1 MKIAAAQINPHVGD
15 VPGNLKKV
23 LEQVGKAKELGAD
36 VVLFPEM
43 SLTGYPPRDL
53 LERKHLIDENINAL
67 NELAPQIEDIVVILG
82 YVEQNLTD
90 EGKPLYNAA
99 AVIEKG
105 DIAYVTYKSLLP
117 TYDVFDEDRY
127 FEPAAGIAPIKING
141 QKMALTICE
150 DIWTDEL
157 CGPQKL
163 YHKDPIAE
171 LAKKKIQ
178 MILNISASP
187 WSIGKDAIR
196 KELIQSQAKKYEV
209 PVVFCNQVGGND
221 DLVFDGNSFAVDAK
235 GEIIA
240 HAKSFE
246 EDLILIDLDYNTG
259 DLRAQNLSDLDSTYR
274 ALITGT
280 RDFAHKCGFT
290 KAVVGISGGI
300 DSALVTC
307 IAAEAFGAGN
317 VLGITMPSA
326 NSSEGSKSDS
336 EHLARNLGIEFKNVP
351 IQGLFDAYLSTFGTI
366 FGETEKDVTEENIQA
381 RIRGNLLMA
390 VSNKLGH
397 IVLSTG
403 NKSELSTGYCTLYGD
418 MAGGLSVIS
427 DLPKTMVYQ
436 IAREVVNRDGEV
448 IPKNTIDKA
457 PSAELRPGQKDS
469 DSLHAYDELDAILK
483 LYIEE
488 QKSVEEIVEAGH
500 AQETVKKSITLL
512 EKAEY
517 KRRQMPPGLKVTG
530 KAFGIGRRIPIASKR

>member
-1 MKIAAAQINPHVGD
+1 MKIAAAQINPHVGN
-15 VPGNLKKV
+15 VQANLKKI
-23 LEQVGKAKELGAD
+23 LEQIGKAKELGAD

-67 NELAPQIEDIVVILG
+67 NDLAPQIQDIVVILG

-150 DIWTDEL
+150 DIWADEL
-157 CGPQKL
+157 CGPRQI
-163 YHKDPIAE
+163 YHKDPIEE
-171 LAKKKIQ
+171 LAKKKVQ

-187 WSIGKDAIR
+187 WSIGKDAVR
-196 KELIQSQAKKYEV
+196 KELIQAQAKKYEV

-221 DLVFDGNSFAVDAK
+221 ELVFDGNSFAVDAK
-235 GEIIA
+235 GEIIS

-259 DLRAQNLSDLDSTYR
+259 DLRAQNLSDLEATYR

-280 RDFAHKCGFT
+280 RDYAHKCGFT
-290 KAVVGISGGI
+290 KAVVGLSGGI
-300 DSALVTC
+300 DSALVAC
-307 IAAEAFGAGN
+307 IAAEALGAGN
-317 VLGITMPSA
+317 VLGITMPSGH
-326 NSSEGSKSDS
+326 SSEGSQSDS

-351 IQGLFDAYLSTFGTI
+351 IQGLFDSYLSTFGTI
-366 FGETEKDVTEENIQA
+366 FGETAQDVTEENIQA
-381 RIRGNLLMA
+381 RIRGNILMA
-390 VSNKLGH
+390 TSNKLGH
-397 IVLSTG
+397 LVLSTG
-403 NKSELSTGYCTLYGD
+403 NKSELATGYCTLYGD

-436 IAREVVNRDGEV
+436 IAREVVNGDGEV
-448 IPKNTIDKA
+448 IPKSTVNKA
-457 PSAELRPGQKDS
+457 PSAELRPNQKDS
-469 DSLHAYDELDAILK
+469 DSLPAYDVLDPILK

-488 QKSVEEIVEAGH
+488 QKSAEEIIEAGH
-500 AQETVKKSITLL
+500 PKERVEQVVALVER
-512 EKAEY
+512 AEY
-517 KRRQMPPGLKVTG
+517 KRRQMPPGLRVTE

>member
-1 MKIAAAQINPHVGD
+1 MKIAAAQINPHVGN
-15 VPGNLKKV
+15 VQANLKKI
-23 LEQVGKAKELGAD
+23 LEQIGKAKELGAD

-67 NELAPQIEDIVVILG
+67 NDLAPQIQDIVVILG

-150 DIWTDEL
+150 DIWADEL
-157 CGPQKL
+157 CGPRQI
-163 YHKDPIAE
+163 YHKDPIEE
-171 LAKKKIQ
+171 LAKKKVQ

-187 WSIGKDAIR
+187 WSIGKDAVR
-196 KELIQSQAKKYEV
+196 KELIQAQAKKYEV

-221 DLVFDGNSFAVDAK
+221 ELVFDGNSFAVDAK
-235 GEIIA
+235 GEIIS

-259 DLRAQNLSDLDSTYR
+259 DLRAQNLSDLEATYR

-280 RDFAHKCGFT
+280 RDYAHKCGFT
-290 KAVVGISGGI
+290 KAVVGLSGGI
-300 DSALVTC
+300 DSALVAC
-307 IAAEAFGAGN
+307 IAAEALGAGN
-317 VLGITMPSA
+317 VLGITMPSGH
-326 NSSEGSKSDS
+326 SSEGSQSDS

-351 IQGLFDAYLSTFGTI
+351 IQGLFDGYLSTFGTI
-366 FGETEKDVTEENIQA
+366 FGETAQDVTEENIQA
-381 RIRGNLLMA
+381 RIRGNILMA
-390 VSNKLGH
+390 TSNKLGH
-397 IVLSTG
+397 LVLSTG
-403 NKSELSTGYCTLYGD
+403 NKSELATGYCTLYGD

-436 IAREVVNRDGEV
+436 IAREVVNGDGEV
-448 IPKNTIDKA
+448 IPKSTVNKA
-457 PSAELRPGQKDS
+457 PSAELRPNQKDS
-469 DSLHAYDELDAILK
+469 DSLPAYDVLDPILK

-488 QKSVEEIVEAGH
+488 QKSAEEIIEAGH
-500 AQETVKKSITLL
+500 PKERVEQVVALVER
-512 EKAEY
+512 AEY
-517 KRRQMPPGLKVTG
+517 KRRQMPPGLRVTE